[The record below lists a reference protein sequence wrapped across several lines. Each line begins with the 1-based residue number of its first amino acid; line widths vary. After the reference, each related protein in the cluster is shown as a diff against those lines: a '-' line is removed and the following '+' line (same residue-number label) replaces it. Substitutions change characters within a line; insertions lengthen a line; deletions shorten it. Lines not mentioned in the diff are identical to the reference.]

1 MEQVKRIGPAKAE
14 AGAGFLLRVSQ
25 KLNTFW
31 LILGMIPLGVLLG
44 LAMSSPSWRL
54 VMSIVGLFVHL
65 VSIIANPLYGLLL
78 WVISSPLGEMY
89 INISLGASIPDLSPA
104 RVCIVLLIS
113 LLLAQTAIRRRD
125 LLRPTAADVSGLLLI
140 LGLSLSIGNEYSDW
154 QEMAQ
159 AIFDRYCTPLLVY
172 FLAKNLVT
180 RRRDVDIVLMAVLF
194 FGFYASVYAIYENG
208 TGNIL
213 FSDSVTF
220 TRYADSGLHVLRG
233 LLDRSDHFG
242 ALFSMAIPV
251 NFYLCLRARTPL
263 KRVICMVTLGTL
275 FVGMYFTYKRT
286 AWIAILVT
294 FFIIQLFYAR
304 FRRLFIICLLVV
316 LVVLGATWGTVSQS
330 VVVTDRIYSESS
342 AIDGRTSGWNAAID
356 LWAHR
361 PIFGYGFG
369 NYRTVAQES
378 GVDDTA
384 LESEH
389 VAVLFGAGLLG
400 FVPYVAWF
408 VLLLRDSVRLFLYGR
423 RNPARLDVEPELC
436 VFFWGILVAYIINYS
451 TSIANVLPVAM
462 VFYLLAGTLVGSQAR
477 FLGSTRQTT
486 PAPGNALAG

>member
-1 MEQVKRIGPAKAE
+1 MEEGKRIGSARAE
-14 AGAGFLLRVSQ
+14 AGVGFLLRVWQ

-31 LILGMIPLGVLLG
+31 LILGAISLGVLLG
-44 LAMSSPSWRL
+44 LAMSSPSRQL
-54 VMSIVGLFVHL
+54 MISILGLFVHL

-78 WVISSPLGEMY
+78 WVVSSPLGEMY
-89 INISLGASIPDLSPA
+89 INISLGASIPDISPA
-104 RVCIVLLIS
+104 RFCIVLLIA

-125 LLRPTAADVSGLLLI
+125 LLRLTAADVSGLLLI
-140 LGLSLSIGNEYSDW
+140 FGLGLSIGNEYSGW

-159 AIFDRYCTPLLVY
+159 VIFDRYCTPLLVY
-172 FLAKNLVT
+172 FLAKNLIT
-180 RRRDVDIVLMAVLF
+180 RRRDVDTVLVAVLF
-194 FGFYASVYAIYENG
+194 FGFYASVYAIYENQ

-213 FSDSVTF
+213 FSDSATF
-220 TRYADSGLHVLRG
+220 TIYEDSGLHVLRG

-251 NFYLCLRARTPL
+251 NFYLYLKARTPL
-263 KRVICMVTLGTL
+263 KRIVCMFTLGTL
-275 FVGMYFTYKRT
+275 FVGMYLTYKRT

-304 FRRLFIICLLVV
+304 FRQLFLLCLLVV
-316 LVVLGATWGTVSQS
+316 LVVLGATWDTVSQS
-330 VVVTDRIYSESS
+330 AVVTDRINSRSS
-342 AIDGRTSGWNAAID
+342 TIDDRTSGWNAAID

-369 NYRTVAQES
+369 NYRAVAQES

-389 VAVLFGAGLLG
+389 MAVLFGTGLLG

-423 RNPARLDVEPELC
+423 KNPARLDVEPELS

-451 TSIANVLPVAM
+451 TSIANVFPVAM
-462 VFYLLAGTLVGSQAR
+462 VFYLLAGTLVGSQTR
-477 FLGSTRQTT
+477 FLDSARQTT
-486 PAPGNALAG
+486 RAPGNALVG